1 MNNFKETSL
10 WKMAFESEQAKAHQS
25 SVEALI
31 SSFTRARDNARALVS
46 EISIDLPNYTVHD
59 IEHLDALWE
68 IGSQIVGPDFCINPV
83 EGFVLGCSFLFHDS
97 AMTMAAYPGGVEE
110 IKDSREWK
118 RIYNRIKA
126 LSNEYIDDSY
136 IIEIFLREQHAIR
149 AEKLP
154 KVSWKA
160 DSGFRYLIDDGES
173 REKFGDFI
181 GQVAASHW
189 WDHAKLENH
198 MQDKIIPA
206 PSPFPSSW
214 SIDLLKLA
222 CVLRVA
228 DAAQIDERRAPSF
241 LRALRKNRLSDY
253 SNQHWTFQNKLTQ
266 AQNRNDTLYFAA
278 LRPFPKSEAKEW
290 WMLHDTLKMIDS
302 ELRKTDDLLA
312 RRRGNDCRFSAR
324 RVSNIESAA
333 NLKTCIQTE
342 GWHPIDTEFSI
353 SDIPQL
359 IANLGGDQLYGH
371 DNMAALREIIQNAMD
386 SVRLRQ
392 IVDPQASSPLVEV
405 ELINENDSCILKVRD
420 NGVGMSEFSIV
431 ENLLSFGKSGWLN
444 DTAIGEYNDKFPHKN
459 NVSGRYGI
467 GFFSIFM
474 LGKKI
479 EIKSRRFDSSPDQT
493 TLLSF
498 PEGLNTRPLL
508 CGAEY
513 TDRMTAGGTEISVH
527 LDIEKLEKGF
537 WHSETKYEFWSVSEN
552 GIKVLSEAISKSFPT
567 SNVPVKVKNGDICE
581 IIDGRNWETEPVSD
595 FLKRVEG
602 DLYLSESG
610 VPFESAVSL
619 IKEDS
624 GEIVGRATLYP
635 DRLSNRYHPDKSI
648 SGTVASQGAKICT
661 GSFRGVLLG
670 TPVRAARD
678 FASLLASSDAIQK
691 WATEQASLLQ
701 KITSKDEEQESIAE
715 QISSLGGNIG
725 DLKFCEIGGIYYSKN
740 ELLDF
745 LKQKDEVWVVFN
757 AAASLGRPTDKPSCR
772 TDYCI
777 SVGYGVRVFI
787 NVPIWA
793 RSFPEFKNQK
803 ALNEIAL
810 EIISEEFNIPDNVM
824 KKITK
829 IEDGHSV
836 YVASAPTW
844 QGDDGIIGYVDGQ
857 YFKRNMSLADVDPFF
872 IPEVQR
878 NNELN

>member
-1 MNNFKETSL
+1 
-10 WKMAFESEQAKAHQS
+10 
-25 SVEALI
+25 
-31 SSFTRARDNARALVS
+31 
-46 EISIDLPNYTVHD
+46 
-59 IEHLDALWE
+59 
-68 IGSQIVGPDFCINPV
+68 
-83 EGFVLGCSFLFHDS
+83 
-97 AMTMAAYPGGVEE
+97 MAA
-110 IKDSREWK
+110 
-118 RIYNRIKA
+118 
-126 LSNEYIDDSY
+126 
-136 IIEIFLREQHAIR
+136 
-149 AEKLP
+149 
-154 KVSWKA
+154 
-160 DSGFRYLIDDGES
+160 
-173 REKFGDFI
+173 
-181 GQVAASHW
+181 
-189 WDHAKLENH
+189 
-198 MQDKIIPA
+198 
-206 PSPFPSSW
+206 SP
-214 SIDLLKLA
+214 
-222 CVLRVA
+222 
-228 DAAQIDERRAPSF
+228 
-241 LRALRKNRLSDY
+241 
-253 SNQHWTFQNKLTQ
+253 
-266 AQNRNDTLYFAA
+266 
-278 LRPFPKSEAKEW
+278 
-290 WMLHDTLKMIDS
+290 
-302 ELRKTDDLLA
+302 
-312 RRRGNDCRFSAR
+312 
-324 RVSNIESAA
+324 
-333 NLKTCIQTE
+333 
-342 GWHPIDTEFSI
+342 
-353 SDIPQL
+353 
-359 IANLGGDQLYGH
+359 
-371 DNMAALREIIQNAMD
+371 
-386 SVRLRQ
+386 
-392 IVDPQASSPLVEV
+392 
-405 ELINENDSCILKVRD
+405 
-420 NGVGMSEFSIV
+420 
-431 ENLLSFGKSGWLN
+431 
-444 DTAIGEYNDKFPHKN
+444 
-459 NVSGRYGI
+459 
-467 GFFSIFM
+467 
-474 LGKKI
+474 
-479 EIKSRRFDSSPDQT
+479 
-493 TLLSF
+493 
-498 PEGLNTRPLL
+498 
-508 CGAEY
+508 
-513 TDRMTAGGTEISVH
+513 
-527 LDIEKLEKGF
+527 
-537 WHSETKYEFWSVSEN
+537 
-552 GIKVLSEAISKSFPT
+552 
-567 SNVPVKVKNGDICE
+567 
-581 IIDGRNWETEPVSD
+581 
-595 FLKRVEG
+595 
-602 DLYLSESG
+602 
-610 VPFESAVSL
+610 ESAVSL

-757 AAASLGRPTDKPSCR
+757 AAASLGRPTDKPSCT

>member
-1 MNNFKETSL
+1 MNNFKETLL

-31 SSFTRARDNARALVS
+31 ASFTKARENARVLVS

-68 IGSQIVGPDFCINPV
+68 ISSQIVGPDFCINPV

-97 AMTMAAYPGGVEE
+97 AMTMAAYPGGLEE
-110 IKDSREWK
+110 IKNSREWT
-118 RIYNRIKA
+118 RVYNRIKVS
-126 LSNEYIDDSY
+126 SNGDIDDMS

-154 KVSWKA
+154 KVSWKG
-160 DSGFRYLIDDGES
+160 DSGLRYLIDDADS

-189 WDHAKLENH
+189 WDHAKLENN
-198 MQDKIIPA
+198 MQNKIIPA

-228 DAAQIDERRAPSF
+228 DAAQIDERRAPGF

-278 LRPFPKSEAKEW
+278 LRPFPKNEAKEW

-312 RRRGNDCRFSAR
+312 RLRGNDCRFSAR

-333 NLKTCIQTE
+333 NLKTCIQTD

-371 DNMAALREIIQNAMD
+371 DNMAALREIVQNAMD

-392 IVDPQASSPLVEV
+392 IVDPQAPSPLVEV
-405 ELINENDSCILKVRD
+405 ELIKENDSYLLKVRD
-420 NGVGMSEFSIV
+420 NGVGMSEVSIV

-444 DTAIGEYNDKFPHKN
+444 DTAIGEYNDNFPHKN

-474 LGKKI
+474 LGNKI

-513 TDRMTAGGTEISVH
+513 TDRMTAGGTEMSVH
-527 LDIEKLEKGF
+527 LDIEKLQVGF
-537 WHSETKYEFWSVSEN
+537 WHSETRHDFWSVSEN
-552 GIKVLSEAISKSFPT
+552 EIKVLSEAISRSFPT
-567 SNVPVKVKNGDICE
+567 SNVPVKIITGDVFE
-581 IIDGRNWETEPVSD
+581 IVDGRSWETEPVSD

-602 DLYLSESG
+602 GLYPDEIG
-610 VPFESAVSL
+610 APFESTVSL

-635 DRLSNRYHPDKSI
+635 DRLSNRFHPDESI

-691 WATEQASLLQ
+691 WATEQGSLLQ
-701 KITSKDEEQESIAE
+701 KIVSKDEDQESIAE
-715 QISSLGGNIG
+715 QIASIGGYIG
-725 DLKFCEIGGIYYSKN
+725 NLKFCEIGGIYFNKN
-740 ELLDF
+740 ELLEF
-745 LKQKDEVWVVFN
+745 LKQKREIWVIFN
-757 AAASLGRPTDKPSCR
+757 SAASLGRPKDKPSRR

-777 SVGYGVRVFI
+777 SVGYGVRSFI
-787 NVPIWA
+787 NGPLWA
-793 RSFPEFKNQK
+793 RSFPEFKKQK
-803 ALNEIAL
+803 ALNEIVL
-810 EIISEEFNIPDNVM
+810 EIISEEFNIPDDVM
-824 KKITK
+824 EKITK

-836 YVASAPTW
+836 YKASVPTW
-844 QGDDGIIGYVDGQ
+844 QCDDGTMSTIDGQ

-872 IPEVQR
+872 ISEEQR
-878 NNELN
+878 DY

>member
-1 MNNFKETSL
+1 VNNFKETLL

-25 SVEALI
+25 SVEALVA
-31 SSFTRARDNARALVS
+31 SFTKARENARVLVS

-68 IGSQIVGPDFCINPV
+68 ISSQIVGPDFFINPV

-97 AMTMAAYPGGVEE
+97 AMTMAAYPGGLEE

-118 RIYNRIKA
+118 RIHNRIKST
-126 LSNEYIDDSY
+126 SNEDIDDAS

-149 AEKLP
+149 AGNLP
-154 KVSWKA
+154 KVSWKG
-160 DSGFRYLIDDGES
+160 DSGLRYLIDDADA
-173 REKFGDFI
+173 RDKFGDFI

-189 WDHAKLENH
+189 WDHSKLENS

-228 DAAQIDERRAPSF
+228 DAAQIDERRAPGF

-253 SNQHWTFQNKLTQ
+253 SNHHWTFQNKLTQ

-278 LRPFPKSEAKEW
+278 LRPFPKTEAKEW
-290 WMLHDTLKMIDS
+290 WMLHDTLKMIDV

-312 RRRGNDCRFSAR
+312 RRRGNECRFAAR

-333 NLKTCIQTE
+333 NLKTCIQTD

-392 IVDPQASSPLVEV
+392 IVDPQAPSPLVEV
-405 ELINENDSCILKVRD
+405 ELIKEKDSYLLNVRD
-420 NGVGMSEFSIV
+420 NGVGMSEVSIV
-431 ENLLSFGKSGWLN
+431 ENLLSFGKSGWLS
-444 DTAIGEYNDKFPHKN
+444 DTAIGEYNDNFPHKN

-474 LGKKI
+474 LGDTI
-479 EIKSRRFDSSPDQT
+479 AIKSRRFDSSPDQT

-513 TDRMTAGGTEISVH
+513 TDRMTAGGTEISVY
-527 LDIEKLEKGF
+527 LDMEKLQKDL
-537 WHSETKYEFWSVSEN
+537 WYSETKHDFWSVSKN
-552 GIKVLSEAISKSFPT
+552 GIKVLNEAISRSFPT
-567 SNVPVKVKNGDICE
+567 SNVPIKVTFGDIFE

-602 DLYLSESG
+602 DSYLDEIG
-610 VPFESAVSL
+610 LPFESTVSL

-635 DRLSNRYHPDKSI
+635 DRLSNRYHPYESI
-648 SGTVASQGAKICT
+648 SGTVSSQGAKICT

-670 TPVRAARD
+670 IPVRAARD
-678 FASLLASSDAIQK
+678 FASLLASSEAIQK
-691 WATEQASLLQ
+691 WATEQSFLLQ
-701 KITSKDEEQESIAE
+701 KIVSKDEDQETIAE
-715 QISSLGGNIG
+715 QIASIGGNIG
-725 DLKFCEIGGIYYSKN
+725 HLKFCEIGGSYFNKP
-740 ELLDF
+740 ELLNY
-745 LKQKDEVWVVFN
+745 LKQKNEVWVIFN
-757 AAASLGRPTDKPSCR
+757 SAASLERPKDKPSKR
-772 TDYCI
+772 TESCI
-777 SVGYGVRVFI
+777 SVGYGVRGFI
-787 NVPIWA
+787 NGPLWA
-793 RSFPEFKNQK
+793 RSLPELENQK
-803 ALNEIAL
+803 ALNEIVL
-810 EIISEEFNIPDNVM
+810 EIISEEFNIPDNVI
-824 KKITK
+824 KKLTK

-836 YVASAPTW
+836 YKASSPAW
-844 QGDDGIIGYVDGQ
+844 QCDDGTVVFIDGQ
-857 YFKRNMSLADVDPFF
+857 YFKRNMSLDDVDQFF
-872 IPEVQR
+872 SPEKQTDD
-878 NNELN
+878 